1 LILFTILIEEMMMM
15 INSIVVVV
23 VVNVFFKRDIYTPAR
38 PYLKRSF
45 FFLTVTKL
53 ELGEMDRK
61 VGASSNK
68 Q

>member
-1 LILFTILIEEMMMM
+1 MMI

-23 VVNVFFKRDIYTPAR
+23 VVNVFLKRDDIYTPAR

-45 FFLTVTKL
+45 FTQLVRVRGNGQK
-53 ELGEMDRK
+53 K

>member
-1 LILFTILIEEMMMM
+1 MI

-23 VVNVFFKRDIYTPAR
+23 VVVNVFLKRDDIYTPAR

-45 FFLTVTKL
+45 FTQLVRVRGNGQK
-53 ELGEMDRK
+53 K